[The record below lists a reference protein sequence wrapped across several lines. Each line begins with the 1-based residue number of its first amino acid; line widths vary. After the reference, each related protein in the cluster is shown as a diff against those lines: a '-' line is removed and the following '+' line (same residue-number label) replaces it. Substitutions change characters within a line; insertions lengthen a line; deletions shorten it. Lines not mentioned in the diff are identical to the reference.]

1 MGEKTGIQWCDSTWN
16 PWQGCHKVSAGCKN
30 CYMFRD
36 MPHYGKDPNVVV
48 RSKTTFDAP
57 RKWAKSGKVQ
67 PGARIFTCSW
77 SDWFIA
83 EADEWRAEAWDVV
96 RRTPQFT
103 YLILTKRPERI
114 AAHLPADWGA
124 GYSNVW
130 LGTSAENQDAADE
143 RIPALM
149 NVPAAVRFVSAE
161 PLLGRLKLPW
171 LQPNGD
177 PFLGQ
182 PQPHGNRERFMQMH
196 PLWTAR
202 IDWVITGGESA
213 LKDARPCDLDWVRS
227 IRDQCQASGVALFH
241 KQHGG
246 TRKIDG
252 VWGGRELDGRTWDE
266 FPQRATA

>member
-1 MGEKTGIQWCDSTWN
+1 MGETTGIEWANATWN
-16 PWQGCHKVSAGCKN
+16 PWMGCHKVSAGCKN

-57 RKWAKSGKVQ
+57 RKWARSGKVQ

-83 EADEWRAEAWDVV
+83 EADEWRDEAWAIVKA
-96 RRTPQFT
+96 TPQFT

-114 AAHLPADWGA
+114 ADHLPADWGA

-130 LGTSAENQDAADE
+130 LGTSAENQEQAQK
-143 RIPALM
+143 RVPLLYGI
-149 NVPAAVRFVSAE
+149 PAAVRFVSAE
-161 PLLGRLKLPW
+161 PLLGP
-171 LQPNGD
+171 
-177 PFLGQ
+177 
-182 PQPHGNRERFMQMH
+182 
-196 PLWTAR
+196 
-202 IDWVITGGESA
+202 IDFGVAPAYVDWIITGGESA
-213 LKDARPCDLDWVRS
+213 LKDARYCDLAWVRS
-227 IRDQCQASGVALFH
+227 IRDQCQAAGVALFH

-266 FPQRATA
+266 FPQTVAIP

>member
-1 MGEKTGIQWCDSTWN
+1 MGEKTGIEWCDATWN

-57 RKWAKSGKVQ
+57 LKWAKSGKVQ

-83 EADEWRAEAWDVV
+83 EADAWRDQAWEIVKN
-96 RRTPQFT
+96 TPQFT

-114 AAHLPADWGA
+114 GDHLPADWGP
-124 GYSNVW
+124 GYPNVW
-130 LGTSAENQDAADE
+130 LGTSAENQEQADKRVPLLIAA
-143 RIPALM
+143 PAQ
-149 NVPAAVRFVSAE
+149 VRFVSAE
-161 PLLGRLKLPW
+161 PLLGPLDLFDVDGVIAQAMGPKSMLWP
-171 LQPNGD
+171 GD
-177 PFLGQ
+177 V
-182 PQPHGNRERFMQMH
+182 
-196 PLWTAR
+196 

-213 LKDARPCDLDWVRS
+213 LKDARYCDLAWVRA
-227 IRDQCQASGVALFH
+227 IRDHCQAAGVALFH

-246 TRKIDG
+246 TRKING

-266 FPQRATA
+266 FPQAVAA